1 MYPGPELGI
10 GAPPPE
16 NAGAGEPPEGAGGG
30 VGPATGGTC
39 TGAAPPKRFWL
50 IVRSVGDCG
59 ALPSSS
65 VELGTEN
72 VVNPLLSV
80 AELVSREGYFSVN
93 DLKCSVG
100 MLTWVAPP
108 AASGTTDP
116 PKLLTESE
124 KLRAMELFRCWVAS
138 GTRLGAV

>member
-1 MYPGPELGI
+1 MYPGPESGI

-16 NAGAGEPPEGAGGG
+16 NAGAGEPLEGAGGG
-30 VGPATGGTC
+30 GIGPATGGTW
-39 TGAAPPKRFWL
+39 TGAEPPNRFWL

-72 VVNPLLSV
+72 VVRPLLSV

-93 DLKCSVG
+93 GLNCSVG
-100 MLTWVAPP
+100 MLT
-108 AASGTTDP
+108 
-116 PKLLTESE
+116 
-124 KLRAMELFRCWVAS
+124 
-138 GTRLGAV
+138 